1 MNDFKK
7 AKEKISLHENI
18 KDYMYTKEEIKMR
31 KQLIDTITGFVL
43 LGVVIIFLWMLVIL
57 SLVFKVI

>member
-31 KQLIDTITGFVL
+31 KQIIDTITGFVL

>member
-7 AKEKISLHENI
+7 AKEKISLHKNI

>member
-18 KDYMYTKEEIKMR
+18 KDYMYKKEEIKMR
-31 KQLIDTITGFVL
+31 KQLIDILTGFIL
-43 LGVVIIFLWMLVIL
+43 IGVTIIFLWMLVIL

>member
-31 KQLIDTITGFVL
+31 KHLIDTITGFVL

>member
-18 KDYMYTKEEIKMR
+18 KDYMHTKEEIKMR
-31 KQLIDTITGFVL
+31 KQLIDTITGFIL
-43 LGVVIIFLWMLVIL
+43 IGVTIIFLWVIVIL

>member
-7 AKEKISLHENI
+7 AKEKMSLNKNI
-18 KDYMYTKEEIKMR
+18 KYYIYTKEEIKMR
-31 KQLIDTITGFVL
+31 KQIIDIIIGFVL

>member
-57 SLVFKVI
+57 SLLFKVI

>member
-31 KQLIDTITGFVL
+31 KQIIDTITGFVL
-43 LGVVIIFLWMLVIL
+43 LGVVVIFLWMLVIL

>member
-31 KQLIDTITGFVL
+31 KQLIDTITRFVL